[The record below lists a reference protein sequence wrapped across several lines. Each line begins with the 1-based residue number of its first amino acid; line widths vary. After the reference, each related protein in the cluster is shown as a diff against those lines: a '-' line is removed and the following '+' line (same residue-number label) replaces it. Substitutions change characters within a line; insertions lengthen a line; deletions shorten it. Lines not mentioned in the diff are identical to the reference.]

1 MKYKAVIFDLDGTLV
16 NSIYDIADAMNEVLL
31 KRKFKTFNYDTYKTF
46 VGHGVKSLILK
57 AIPEVETND
66 ELIAACLNDM
76 MAIYSKGCTNKTK
89 TYDGILELL
98 ETLHLKN
105 IKLSVLSNKEDFLTK
120 KVATA
125 VLPSFIKPT
134 VGLKEEHLKKPNPKV
149 LLEICNSINVLPQE
163 SIYVGDT
170 DVDMQVAKRA
180 NMLAVG
186 VSWGF
191 RDKKELIA
199 AGANYIL
206 DTPKDLLHILS

>member
-57 AIPEVETND
+57 AIPEVGTND

-105 IKLSVLSNKEDFLTK
+105 IKLSVLSNKEDSLTK
-120 KVATA
+120 KVATSL
-125 VLPSFIKPT
+125 LPDYVYPT
-134 VGLKEEHLKKPNPKV
+134 IGLKEEHLKKPNPEV
-149 LLEICNSINVLPQE
+149 LLNICNTLKVKPEE

-170 DVDMQVAKRA
+170 NVDIKVAKNA

-191 RDKKELIA
+191 RDKQELIT

-206 DTPKDLLHILS
+206 ETPKDLVNLLE